1 MVELFP
7 AETTPRD
14 LHEIPTYVI
23 RPPQPRANRYQAP
36 RLSRTS
42 LGELRALQ
50 RRETWTWRLAE
61 NWRRHRRIAVT
72 AVEPL
77 PNGAFDPIG
86 VMRYE
91 ARTRQVFEVGGGI
104 KERAVAGATGM
115 MVMAVAGTLGLL
127 AGSHLP
133 QPAPA
138 NASAFIPASTLIAG
152 QNLPTKLPLIDR
164 QDQGSRLET
173 GARPGNVVY
182 VARSG
187 ESFASVG
194 RKFGLKPRTVRLVNM
209 LPLGARL
216 RDGQKLVITP
226 QDGAY
231 HRVRAGE
238 TLQELA
244 ERYTVDA
251 ATIQEHNP
259 QVKGGQLT
267 AEQAVFIPGAIEIRY
282 REPHLVK
289 QRGYRTTEP
298 WAKRL
303 SASRSLVG
311 AFGGRVGELA
321 WPAAGQLSS
330 PFGIRGYS
338 FHPGVDICNYVGT
351 PIRAAKG
358 GVIVSAGWMGA
369 YGMAVD
375 IDHGG
380 GVVTRYGH
388 CSKVLVSAGQ
398 AVEGG
403 QEIAKMGSTGRSTGP
418 HVHFEVRL
426 QGRAVNPIAF
436 F

>member
-7 AETTPRD
+7 AETSVRD
-14 LHEIPTYVI
+14 VADIPTYVV

-42 LGELRALQ
+42 LRDLRALQ
-50 RRETWTWRLAE
+50 RRETWTYRLAE

-72 AVEPL
+72 AIEPL
-77 PNGAFDPIG
+77 PTGAFDPVG
-86 VMRYE
+86 VMRYQ
-91 ARTRQVFEVGGGI
+91 ARTRSTFEVGGNV
-104 KERAVAGATGM
+104 KDRAVAGVAGF
-115 MVMAVAGTLGLL
+115 MVMVAAGTLGVL
-127 AGSHLP
+127 AGTHLP

-138 NASAFIPASTLIAG
+138 NATSFVPASTLIAA
-152 QNLPTKLPLIDR
+152 QNLPSKLPLIEK
-164 QDQGSRLET
+164 QEHGVKLET

-182 VARSG
+182 VAQPG
-187 ESFASVG
+187 DSFASVG
-194 RKFGLKPRTVRLVNM
+194 RKFGLKPRTVRLVNL

-231 HRVRAGE
+231 HRVVAGE
-238 TLQELA
+238 TLKELA
-244 ERYTVDA
+244 DRYTVAA

-259 QVKGGQLT
+259 QVKGDQLAPDQT
-267 AEQAVFIPGAIEIRY
+267 VFIPGAMEIRY
-282 REPHLVK
+282 REPRMTK

-338 FHPGVDICNYVGT
+338 FHPGVDICNFVGT

-369 YGMAVD
+369 YGYAVD

-388 CSKVLVSAGQ
+388 CSKLLVSPGQ

>member
-7 AETTPRD
+7 AETSARD
-14 LHEIPTYVI
+14 VHEIPAYVI
-23 RPPQPRANRYQAP
+23 RPPQARANRYQAP
-36 RLSRTS
+36 RLARTN
-42 LGELRALQ
+42 LRELRALQ
-50 RRETWTWRLAE
+50 RRETLAWRLAE
-61 NWRRHRRIAVT
+61 NWRRHRRLAVT
-72 AVEPL
+72 AIEPL
-77 PNGAFDPIG
+77 ANGPFDPVG
-86 VMRYE
+86 VVRYE
-91 ARTRQVFEVGGGI
+91 ARTRYVVDGRPGI
-104 KERAVAGATGM
+104 KQRAAAGAAGF
-115 MVMAVAGTLGLL
+115 MVMVLAGTLGIL
-127 AGSHLP
+127 AGSQLP
-133 QPAPA
+133 PPAQA
-138 NASAFIPASTLIAG
+138 NASAFVPASTLIAS
-152 QNLPTKLPLIDR
+152 QDLPIKLPLIDK
-164 QDQGSRLET
+164 QDQGVRLET
-173 GARPGNVVY
+173 GSRPANVVY
-182 VARSG
+182 VAQPG
-187 ESFASVG
+187 DSFATVG

-209 LPLGARL
+209 LPLGARI
-216 RDGQKLVITP
+216 REGQKLVITP

-244 ERYTVDA
+244 DRYTVNA

-259 QVKGGQLT
+259 QVKADVLVP
-267 AEQAVFIPGAIEIRY
+267 EQAVFIPGAMEIRF
-282 REPHLVK
+282 REPHQIK

-298 WAKRL
+298 WSKRL

-311 AFGGRVGELA
+311 AFGSRVGELA

-351 PIRAAKG
+351 PVRAAKG
-358 GVIVSAGWMGA
+358 GTIVHAGWMGA
-369 YGMAVD
+369 YGYAVD

-388 CSKVLVSAGQ
+388 CSKLLVAAGQ
-398 AVEGG
+398 NVEGG